1 MKKSIALTLV
11 LTLFTSLFTILVL
24 PVGAVS
30 KTIFVPDDYPT
41 ISSAI
46 GNATSGDVIFVK
58 KGIYEEQTLEIN
70 KTLSIIGEDVN
81 DTRILLHPPV
91 YNETWILSSVYATL
105 SNAITINANN
115 FRLLNLTILLKPDGY
130 ISITGDNNTV
140 IGSNVLSGGSVSG
153 LIINGSYCNVTD
165 NMLDGFISSNG
176 KFNSIVGNSAFNIL
190 VGGESGVI
198 GNNTI
203 RQIILSNTSRSFI
216 YKNQIGSPFRFYD
229 GLSALA
235 REDSGIIIEGNSF
248 DNTFSSNDVAA
259 YTYNVK
265 MDNRSENNIFYQ
277 NNFENNSRGVG
288 ILSTNFNFWD
298 NGVKGN
304 YWEDY
309 TGADANEDGIG
320 DTPYVIDANNLDRY
334 PLISPW
340 MGNLPKE
347 EFTLPQTVI
356 VIFAV
361 IFLILA
367 VVLIVYL
374 KKRHQGHS

>member
-81 DTRILLHPPV
+81 DTRIMLHPPV

-176 KFNSIVGNSAFNIL
+176 KFNSIV
-190 VGGESGVI
+190 
-198 GNNTI
+198 
-203 RQIILSNTSRSFI
+203 
-216 YKNQIGSPFRFYD
+216 
-229 GLSALA
+229 
-235 REDSGIIIEGNSF
+235 
-248 DNTFSSNDVAA
+248 
-259 YTYNVK
+259 
-265 MDNRSENNIFYQ
+265 
-277 NNFENNSRGVG
+277 
-288 ILSTNFNFWD
+288 
-298 NGVKGN
+298 
-304 YWEDY
+304 
-309 TGADANEDGIG
+309 
-320 DTPYVIDANNLDRY
+320 
-334 PLISPW
+334 
-340 MGNLPKE
+340 
-347 EFTLPQTVI
+347 
-356 VIFAV
+356 
-361 IFLILA
+361 
-367 VVLIVYL
+367 
-374 KKRHQGHS
+374 